1 MADHTQEEM
10 RNATVAF
17 LRVLAITVAVGEMS
31 AEEFLETVDQG
42 LDVRLQ
48 QPDGED
54 LAVLVRR
61 LRGLFGKLV
70 SKGKISLEM
79 GRAVDAIFD
88 GDDDEQER
96 GK

>member
-1 MADHTQEEM
+1 
-10 RNATVAF
+10 
-17 LRVLAITVAVGEMS
+17 MS

-79 GRAVDAIFD
+79 GRALMQSSRAMTMNRKEAS
-88 GDDDEQER
+88 DE
-96 GK
+96 